1 MADGIFTVL
10 GLGTLGELSIM
21 AFLTMLVVET
31 LKQVVPKKVPTALLT
46 LIVALI
52 IAIVIPLIAP
62 GVTVTIASVLTSI
75 LNGFVT
81 AFISMNGFDSLKQLW
96 TRMKGTGIDNVDEGE
111 GQGGDE

>member
-21 AFLTMLVVET
+21 AFLTMLIVET

-46 LIVALI
+46 LIVALM

-62 GVTVTIASVLTSI
+62 GVTITVASVLTSI

-81 AFISMNGFDSLKQLW
+81 AFISMNGFDSLKKLW
-96 TRMKGTGIDNVDEGE
+96 DRMKGGE
-111 GQGGDE
+111 NALEEESQGGDE